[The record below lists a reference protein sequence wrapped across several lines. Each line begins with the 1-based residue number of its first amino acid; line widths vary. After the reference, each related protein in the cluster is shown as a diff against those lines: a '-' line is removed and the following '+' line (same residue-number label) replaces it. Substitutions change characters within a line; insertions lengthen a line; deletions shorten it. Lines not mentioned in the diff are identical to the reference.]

1 MICLLMVAGGGGGVV
16 EGKRKLNGRADLVQG
31 FLDP

>member
-1 MICLLMVAGGGGGVV
+1 MVAGGGGREE
-16 EGKRKLNGRADLVQG
+16 EGTRILKGRADLVQG

>member
-1 MICLLMVAGGGGGVV
+1 MVAGGGGGVV
-16 EGKRKLNGRADLVQG
+16 EEGTRILNGRADQVQG

>member
-1 MICLLMVAGGGGGVV
+1 MVTGGGGGG
-16 EGKRKLNGRADLVQG
+16 EGAGTRILKGRADLVQG